1 MSRWLDL
8 LLTILGAVV
17 FTGAIGWLL
26 VRTLQRTVD
35 PAKLIF
41 KWVLT
46 LLVLAGIAALARALL
61 DSLGGLIVPFA
72 CVAAGVILSVIWA
85 PHLGAILASP
95 LSSLY
100 DGGGEEPVPE
110 PIYSIALGKR
120 KRGRFQEAAFDIREQ
135 LKRFPHDFTGHV
147 LLAEIL
153 AQDLN
158 DLPGAQL
165 TIERLCE
172 QPEQTPPNIALAL
185 NQLADWQL
193 KYAQDAEAARASL
206 EKIIERFPDTEMALL
221 AAERVA
227 HLGGT
232 AELLAAASGPGT
244 VRLRA
249 GVQNIGLLKDS
260 SALRPAPEDPAVLAA
275 KYVQQLE
282 QHPLDSEARE
292 KLAMIYAEHYHRMDL
307 ATDQLEQLILQ
318 PNQPMRQV
326 ARWSNLLAD
335 LQIRQSRDSA
345 SASRTLAR
353 VAEMFPGTAA
363 AVQAQQRQAHL
374 KLELKGQEQ
383 ADPTVKLGTYEQNIG
398 LKKGWLPPKPDAE
411 SPPQAAG

>member
-8 LLTILGAVV
+8 LLTVLGAIV
-17 FTGAIGWLL
+17 FTGALGWLL

-35 PAKLIF
+35 PARLIF

-46 LLVLAGIAALARALL
+46 LLVIAGIAALARALL
-61 DSLGGLIVPFA
+61 DSFGGLIVPFA

-95 LSSLY
+95 LASLY
-100 DGGGEEPVPE
+100 DGGNEEPVPE
-110 PIYSIALGKR
+110 PIYSIAQGKR
-120 KRGRFQEAAFDIREQ
+120 KRGRYLEAVHDIREQ
-135 LKRFPHDFTGHV
+135 LKQFPHDFTGHV

-165 TIERLCE
+165 TIERLCQ
-172 QPEQTPPNIALAL
+172 QPQQIPPNIALAL

-193 KYAQDAEAARASL
+193 KYGQDAEAARASL
-206 EKIIERFPDTEMALL
+206 EKIIALYPDTEMAVV

-227 HLGGT
+227 HLEGT
-232 AELLAAASGPGT
+232 AERLAAASSPAT

-260 SALRPAPEDPAVLAA
+260 SVLRLPEEDPAALAA
-275 KYVQQLE
+275 QYVQRLE

-292 KLAMIYAEHYHRMDL
+292 KLALIYAEHYHRMDL

-318 PNQPMRQV
+318 PHQPMRQV
-326 ARWSNLLAD
+326 TRWSNLLAD
-335 LQIRQSRDSA
+335 LQIKQSQDFEA
-345 SASRTLAR
+345 ASRTLQR
-353 VAEMFPGTAA
+353 VVEMFPGSAA

-374 KLELKGQEQ
+374 KLELKGRQQ
-383 ADPTVKLGTYEQNIG
+383 ADPAVKLGTYEQNMG
-398 LKKGWLPPKPDAE
+398 LKKGWLPPKPDAA
-411 SPPQAAG
+411 SPQSS

>member
-8 LLTILGAVV
+8 LLTILGAII
-17 FTGAIGWLL
+17 FTGALGWLM

-41 KWVLT
+41 KWILT
-46 LLVLAGIAALARALL
+46 LLVLAGVGALARALL
-61 DSLGGLIVPFA
+61 DSVGGVVVPFA
-72 CVAAGVILSVIWA
+72 CVAAGIILSVIWA
-85 PHLGAILASP
+85 PHLGAILAKP

-100 DGGGEEPVPE
+100 DGGDLEPE
-110 PIYSIALGKR
+110 PEPLYSIALGKR
-120 KRGRFQEAAFDIREQ
+120 KRGRFQEAVFDVREQ

-153 AQDLN
+153 TQDLN
-158 DLPGAQL
+158 DVARAQL
-165 TIERLCE
+165 TIERLCQ
-172 QPEQTPPNIALAL
+172 QPQQTPPNVALAL

-193 KYAQDAEAARASL
+193 KYGQDVDAARASL
-206 EKIIERFPDTEMALL
+206 EKIIELFPNTEMALL

-232 AELLAAASGPGT
+232 AEMLAAASGPGT

-260 SALRPAPEDPAVLAA
+260 SALRPPEEDPAAVAA
-275 KYVQQLE
+275 RYVQQLE

-292 KLAMIYAEHYHRMDL
+292 KLAMIYADHYQRMDL
-307 ATDQLEQLILQ
+307 ATDQLEQLIQQ

-326 ARWSNLLAD
+326 TRWSNLLAD
-335 LQIRQSRDSA
+335 LQIKQSQDYEA
-345 SASRTLAR
+345 ASRTLQR
-353 VAEMFPGTAA
+353 VVEMFPGTAA
-363 AVQAQQRQAHL
+363 AVQAQQRQAYL
-374 KLELKGQEQ
+374 KLELKGRQQ
-383 ADPTVKLGTYEQNIG
+383 ADPAVKLGTYEQNIG
-398 LKKGWLPPKPDAE
+398 LKKGWLPPKPDAPSQ
-411 SPPQAAG
+411 SPG